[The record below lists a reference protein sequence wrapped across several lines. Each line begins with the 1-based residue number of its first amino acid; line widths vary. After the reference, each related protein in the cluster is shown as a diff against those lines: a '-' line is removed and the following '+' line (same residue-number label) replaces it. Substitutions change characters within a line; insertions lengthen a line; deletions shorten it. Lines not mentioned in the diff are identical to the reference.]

1 MSEIYQLAFIVPLI
15 GRGFGRG
22 VNFFNPTR
30 SSSYRWFSR
39 INEANDSFSIALTYK
54 PRRHVAVNKRLPVG
68 ATAMRT
74 IEIRLAYKI

>member
-22 VNFFNPTR
+22 VNFFNPIR
-30 SSSYRWFSR
+30 SSCYRWFSR
-39 INEANDSFSIALTYK
+39 INEANESFSIVLTYK
-54 PRRHVAVNKRLPVG
+54 PVG